1 MSKPII
7 LIVDDKPLNI
17 EFIAELMMDQYDIRV
32 ATNGEERLSF
42 VQSITPALILLDILM
57 PIKDGFTTAQELK
70 ATYKTKDIPIIFITA
85 SIDEESIEK
94 AYSLGASDYITKPFK
109 PKELLARVDREI
121 KLNTLVKDLD
131 RQVKIEVEKNL
142 KTQKLLIQQSKLA
155 EMGSMIGI
163 IAHQWK
169 QPLNILS
176 LNSQSLKIR
185 YQSNQLNENTID
197 LIIKKFLTQ
206 IEFMSDTIDDFK
218 NFFSI
223 SKEKMEFRVHE
234 EIQSIIKIL
243 ESKIHSHDIKI
254 SINKKFDCS
263 ITSYKNEFKQALF
276 NIINNMIDIFDE
288 RVIENPYIKIDI
300 EYDYMDCVI
309 TLHDNGGGIA
319 TQLLPERLFEPY
331 VTTKGETGTGIGL
344 QITKDIIINS
354 FNGEIKASNVDNG
367 AQFIIKLPLIT

>member
-1 MSKPII
+1 
-7 LIVDDKPLNI
+7 
-17 EFIAELMMDQYDIRV
+17 
-32 ATNGEERLSF
+32 
-42 VQSITPALILLDILM
+42 
-57 PIKDGFTTAQELK
+57 
-70 ATYKTKDIPIIFITA
+70 
-85 SIDEESIEK
+85 
-94 AYSLGASDYITKPFK
+94 
-109 PKELLARVDREI
+109 
-121 KLNTLVKDLD
+121 
-131 RQVKIEVEKNL
+131 
-142 KTQKLLIQQSKLA
+142 
-155 EMGSMIGI
+155 
-163 IAHQWK
+163 WK

-223 SKEKMEFRVHE
+223 SKEKMEFKVHE